1 LGQSPPW
8 NALAVTS
15 GAAEFTAGVEDGVD
29 DVVVSVTVMIELRA
43 APTRSAPTVSAAMMT
58 SAISDAIANSRATR
72 LRRTSELCGVSF
84 IADSGLAWQRLVT
97 SWHWCRRAE
106 ATSLAGLSPAKQLDD
121 NLIRRRSKREQT

>member
-15 GAAEFTAGVEDGVD
+15 GAAEFTGGVEDGVD
-29 DVVVSVTVMIELRA
+29 DGVVSAAVMIELRA
-43 APTRSAPTVSAAMMT
+43 APTRSAPTVSAAIMT

-72 LRRTSELCGVSF
+72 LRWTSEFCGVSF

-97 SWHWCRRAE
+97 NLHWWRRAE
-106 ATSLAGLSPAKQLDD
+106 ATYLAGLSPAKQLDD
-121 NLIRRRSKREQT
+121 NLIRHRSKREHT